1 MGAEIAL
8 GRRVVVGIDIQS
20 VVRTS
25 LHAALATDAAS
36 VVEINDA
43 IGPPVES
50 ARRTN
55 FRTRRVIA
63 VIAPHHAEVSGS
75 MWEFALFNMLDP
87 SPKNAQGHLVF
98 FFARHRAGVTS
109 NTTVLIDDK
118 TVSHLWKVTLA
129 WRFVQRVQ
137 DSTS

>member
-8 GRRVVVGIDIQS
+8 GCRVVVGIDIQS
-20 VVRTS
+20 IVRTS
-25 LHAALATDAAS
+25 LHAALATDAAP

-55 FRTRRVIA
+55 FRARGVIA
-63 VIAPHHAEVSGS
+63 VIASHHAEVSGS
-75 MWEFALFNMLDP
+75 MREFALFNMLDP
-87 SPKNAQGHLVF
+87 RPENAHRYLVL
-98 FFARHRAGVTS
+98 FFARDRAGMAS
-109 NTTVLIDDK
+109 DTTVLIYDK

-129 WRFVQRVQ
+129 WRSIQSLQ